1 MQSEAEFK
9 ATTCAA
15 WRKTGKYARVFFIET
30 EETEKGFP
38 DVIATDV
45 IACDTNSLHLYEF
58 KVSDLKGRIKFQK
71 DQPRFYLK
79 NKILNVQ
86 IVALD
91 NRNGETHIFPASALF
106 AEGKYKINEKQ
117 EVYL

>member
-1 MQSEAEFK
+1 MKSEAEFK
-9 ATTCAA
+9 AEKSAE
-15 WRKTGKYARVFFIET
+15 WRKTGKYTRVFNIET

-38 DVIATDV
+38 DVIATAV
-45 IACDTNSLHLYEF
+45 TGCDTNSLDLYEF
-58 KVSDLKGRIKFQK
+58 KVSDMKGMIKFRK

-79 NKILNVQ
+79 NKVLAIR

-91 NRNGETHIFPASALF
+91 NRNGEVHVFRADELF
-106 AEGKYKINEKQ
+106 RDGRYKINEKQ